1 MRLKKI
7 NKLNKIKKIFILML
21 ILSISVSF
29 SLINSCFLDRS
40 NPAGVNE
47 ETVKG
52 VEVEVI
58 INEGMTLDQISSIL
72 EDSEV
77 VDNGFMFRLYVQQK
91 GKEKSLIPGTYK
103 LLTGSEYGEVMEKLS
118 AGPVII
124 TFKVTI
130 PEGYIIIDILERFA
144 SELPFIDENKMFHAV
159 NPDNYDYDYIEG
171 DESLEGYLFPKT
183 YEITI
188 DYDEK
193 DIIDMML
200 AQYRYETGDLD
211 YTFSTNKGLSKYDIL
226 KIASMIEREA
236 YIPEERELISAVIHN
251 RLDIGMALGI
261 DATLSY
267 FLEKWDEPLTVS
279 DLETD
284 TEFNTRLYAGLPPT
298 PICNPG
304 LAAISA
310 AVNPADVD
318 YLYFVVTDTQTH
330 EHSFSND
337 YDEHINNINNAN

>member
-1 MRLKKI
+1 MRAKIINNQPKSKKPFI
-7 NKLNKIKKIFILML
+7 FLIALITAVFILL
-21 ILSISVSF
+21 VT
-29 SLINSCFLDRS
+29 SCFPKASQSQDTEDI
-40 NPAGVNE
+40 PDGI
-47 ETVKG
+47 
-52 VEVEVI
+52 EVEVI
-58 INEGMTLDQISSIL
+58 IEEGMTLNQIAAVL
-72 EDSEV
+72 EDNGI

-103 LLTGSEYGEVMEKLS
+103 LLTGSGYGEVMDGLT
-118 AGPVII
+118 AGPIII

-130 PEGYIIIDILERFA
+130 PEGKAIIDIVEKFS
-144 SELPFIDENKMFHAV
+144 SELPFIDKEDMSLAV
-159 NPDNYDYDYIEG
+159 DADNYSYDYIEG
-171 DESLEGYLFPKT
+171 AESLEGYLFPKT
-183 YEITI
+183 YEVTM
-188 DYDEK
+188 DYDAY

-211 YTFSTNKGLSKYDIL
+211 YSGAEDKGFSKYDIL
-226 KIASMIEREA
+226 KIASMVEREA

-284 TEFNTRLYAGLPPT
+284 TGYNTRIYAGLPPT

-304 LAAISA
+304 LASIIA
-310 AVNPADVD
+310 ALNPADVD
-318 YLYFVVTDTQTH
+318 YLYFVVTDSQTH
-330 EHSFSND
+330 EHSFTND
-337 YDEHINNINNAN
+337 YDEHISNINNAN